1 MRTLRYKA
9 IGALLLLCLGLCV
22 MSVTGCNERDVRLT
36 PSDGGSGS
44 VSVTLQGGTRA
55 LSSTTTITK
64 EEAELFLVTLYKGED
79 LVSSQ
84 VLLGK
89 LGTLTFPAGYGYRVF
104 VENIDEDDAETMNEG
119 WGAKRFAGL
128 SKNFGIQSGKTTK
141 VGVACGVANAAV
153 AVNMGNDVEGCTV
166 TLTCGTRTLSTSS
179 SRTAYFNVAQ
189 GEALQVQMKVEKD
202 GQTVAEKTLELETAK
217 VKDINVKPSEPTD
230 TGTIG
235 LSITYDDTFQTVR
248 TEIEIE

>member
-1 MRTLRYKA
+1 
-9 IGALLLLCLGLCV
+9 
-22 MSVTGCNERDVRLT
+22 
-36 PSDGGSGS
+36 
-44 VSVTLQGGTRA
+44 
-55 LSSTTTITK
+55 
-64 EEAELFLVTLYKGED
+64 
-79 LVSSQ
+79 
-84 VLLGK
+84 
-89 LGTLTFPAGYGYRVF
+89 
-104 VENIDEDDAETMNEG
+104 MNEG